1 MNPEA
6 IELVNRQSA
15 KPVSDFSLVGST
27 TRDQQFQ
34 RIKSSEAAHEI
45 SQVMQAAAK
54 SQREA
59 SANAQKHSM
68 QQQMVQPPKVISGP
82 QIMGKGNSKIDISH
96 VQAYL
101 NNLKLQNAAA
111 SASHSSST
119 PGLKIN

>member
-1 MNPEA
+1 MMNPEA

-59 SANAQKHSM
+59 SANAQKQH
-68 QQQMVQPPKVISGP
+68 Q
-82 QIMGKGNSKIDISH
+82 
-96 VQAYL
+96 
-101 NNLKLQNAAA
+101 
-111 SASHSSST
+111 
-119 PGLKIN
+119 